1 MQEIRN
7 IKATKKNIRNFSFLI
22 SAVLILLG
30 IYFSFK
36 NNTLELNLLLSSIFF
51 ALSGIF
57 FPIIIKPL
65 YFIWMVLAIL
75 LGFVM
80 TRIILIVL
88 FYLIVFPTGILAKL
102 TGVKLIDSKFR
113 SAKDSYWIKKD
124 LSNRKFKK
132 IDYERQF

>member
-7 IKATKKNIRNFSFLI
+7 IKATKKNIRNFGFLI

-88 FYLIVFPTGILAKL
+88 FYLVVFPTGILAKL

>member
-36 NNTLELNLLLSSIFF
+36 NNNLELNLLLSSIFF

-75 LGFVM
+75 LGFIM

>member
-22 SAVLILLG
+22 SSVLILLG

-36 NNTLELNLLLSSIFF
+36 NNNLELNLLLSSIFF

-75 LGFVM
+75 LGFIM